1 MPTREDLKRSVA
13 EEIDR
18 RGEELVRVAKTI
30 LEHPEPGFR
39 ETKTAAVVDRVMG
52 EMGVQRRTG
61 IAITGVKGQLDGG
74 AGPGPTVAVLGE
86 LDSLLVPGHPHAD
99 PSTGAAHA
107 CGHHAQIAMMLG
119 VGMGLQAAGGARRA
133 QRPRRRSSPCPL
145 RSTSRLSTATS
156 CRQQGKLGLLA
167 GKAEF
172 LRLGEFDDIDLAMMT
187 HTSSTPNEGKL
198 ALSST
203 NNGMIAKF
211 IQYQGRAAHAGGAPH
226 MGVNALNAAML
237 ALSAIHAQRE
247 TFQDKDTVRVHPII
261 TRGGASVNSVPA
273 DVRLETFVRGNNLAA
288 IADADAKVDRCLRAA
303 AMAIGATVEITT
315 LPGYMPMRNDDGM
328 MSMYSANAAQLVG
341 EENVG
346 RAGHRTGSTDMG
358 DVGQVMPTIHP
369 YVSGAVGSGH
379 GIDYLIEDW
388 DNAVL
393 NAAKAMA
400 LTVVDLLADGA
411 AGANAIKANHKPNMS
426 IAEYLETQ
434 SNSLREE
441 TYSG

>member
-1 MPTREDLKRSVA
+1 MLTREEMKRQVT

-39 ETKTAAVVDRVMG
+39 ETRTAALVDRVMG

-61 IAITGVKGQLDGG
+61 IAVTGVKGRLEGG
-74 AGPGPTVAVLGE
+74 AGPGPTVGVLGE

-99 PSTGAAHA
+99 ASTGAAHA

-119 VGMGLQAAGGARRA
+119 VGMGLQAQGVLDALSGQVALIAVPAEEYIEIEYRND
-133 QRPRRRSSPCPL
+133 L
-145 RSTSRLSTATS
+145 RL
-156 CRQQGKLGLLA
+156 QGKLEFLA

-172 LRLGEFDDIDLAMMT
+172 LRLGEFDDVDLAMMT
-187 HTSSTPNEGKL
+187 HTSSNTNEGKL

-226 MGVNALNAAML
+226 LGVNALNAAML

-261 TRGGASVNSVPA
+261 TQGGASVNSVPA
-273 DVRLETFVRGNNLAA
+273 DVRMETFVRGNNLAA
-288 IADADAKVDRCLRAA
+288 IADADMKVDRCLRAA
-303 AMAIGATVEITT
+303 AMAMGATVEITT
-315 LPGYMPMRNDDGM
+315 LPGYMPLRNDDRM
-328 MSMYSANAAQLVG
+328 MSVYGANAALLVG
-341 EENVG
+341 EDSVG

-369 YVSGAVGSGH
+369 YVGGAVGAGH
-379 GIDYLIEDW
+379 GVDYLIEDW
-388 DNAVL
+388 DTAVL
-393 NAAKAMA
+393 TAAKAMA

-411 AGANAIKANHKPNMS
+411 AGAKEITENHTPAMT

-434 SNSLREE
+434 SRTLRQER
-441 TYSG
+441 YAA

>member
-1 MPTREDLKRSVA
+1 M
-13 EEIDR
+13 
-18 RGEELVRVAKTI
+18 
-30 LEHPEPGFR
+30 
-39 ETKTAAVVDRVMG
+39 
-52 EMGVQRRTG
+52 
-61 IAITGVKGQLDGG
+61 
-74 AGPGPTVAVLGE
+74 
-86 LDSLLVPGHPHAD
+86 
-99 PSTGAAHA
+99 
-107 CGHHAQIAMMLG
+107 
-119 VGMGLQAAGGARRA
+119 
-133 QRPRRRSSPCPL
+133 
-145 RSTSRLSTATS
+145 SRNWN
-156 CRQQGKLGLLA
+156 K
-167 GKAEF
+167 
-172 LRLGEFDDIDLAMMT
+172 
-187 HTSSTPNEGKL
+187 
-198 ALSST
+198 
-203 NNGMIAKF
+203 AKF
-211 IQYQGRAAHAGGAPH
+211 IQYKGLAAHAGGAPH

-273 DVRLETFVRGNNLAA
+273 DVRMETFVRGNNLAA
-288 IADADAKVDRCLRAA
+288 IADADMKVDQALRAA

-328 MSMYSANAAQLVG
+328 MSMYSANAALLVG

-369 YVSGAVGSGH
+369 YVSGPVGSGH

-441 TYSG
+441 TYSGG